1 MSQQISLCSRVIVR
15 SNLRKADSLRLTV
28 SILWILLHKYSW
40 TESSLRRQISKPT
53 SCLFNFANT
62 CGDPNLASSG
72 APLPRASVTPYIRI
86 FGYLSIREILVVTL
100 PDVCP
105 PDRPIH
111 PSVRTTGKPV
121 WNVILSSRRVNLQH
135 DTAHPFYGQL
145 TAVKIGYPLA
155 SITSLYHC
163 IMDSV
168 VLPLRLRVFLKL
180 SSDKLLVFNWS
191 LAQFQ
196 FFSTGN
202 RSTFSWLLKKKNSL
216 RELFL
221 DSPSNYWVR
230 KAVSLWIQVLITLKV
245 IKQTHG

>member
-1 MSQQISLCSRVIVR
+1 M
-15 SNLRKADSLRLTV
+15 
-28 SILWILLHKYSW
+28 
-40 TESSLRRQISKPT
+40 
-53 SCLFNFANT
+53 
-62 CGDPNLASSG
+62 
-72 APLPRASVTPYIRI
+72 
-86 FGYLSIREILVVTL
+86 LVVTW
-100 PDVCP
+100 PYVCP

-135 DTAHPFYGQL
+135 DNAHPFYGQL

-180 SSDKLLVFNWS
+180 SSDKLLVFDWS
-191 LAQFQ
+191 LPQFQ

-202 RSTFSWLLKKKNSL
+202 RSTFSWLLRKKNSL
-216 RELFL
+216 REPFL
-221 DSPSNYWVR
+221 DSPSNYCVR
-230 KAVSLWIQVLITLKV
+230 KAVSLWIEVLITLKV